1 MDYPKLGAWIG
12 ASGLL
17 SVFIFFSIISAVF
30 LGRYVGHRSHHKSN
44 GEKTATDD
52 TLISAILGLMALVL
66 AFTFSGAA
74 GRMDQRERLIA
85 AETSAITSA
94 YSALRYINATDQET
108 IRPLFR
114 ELAAQRAVLFNHV
127 TDSPLFLD
135 RQKDIDATINRIQDA
150 AYSASLK
157 VAPEAKS
164 LATEFVKLVNAM
176 SSAYSNQLQ
185 AMWFHPPRI
194 IWMTLI
200 LLILIG
206 SFLAGYKMG
215 IAQRRERLLSV
226 MFAALIS
233 CAVYLILSLE
243 FPLLFNVTH
252 LENETRQARVLQDM
266 LARPAPLPA
275 PGNAQ

>member
-1 MDYPKLGAWIG
+1 MDFPRFGAWLG
-12 ASGLL
+12 TSGLL
-17 SVFIFFSIISAVF
+17 SAFIFLSVLAAVTI
-30 LGRYVGHRSHHKSN
+30 GRVVGHKSHHRSKGSKN
-44 GEKTATDD
+44 TTDD
-52 TLISAILGLMALVL
+52 TLISAILGLMALVV

-85 AETSAITSA
+85 AETNAISSA
-94 YSALRYINATDQET
+94 YSALRYIQPADQDQLKSLFKQLAT
-108 IRPLFR
+108 
-114 ELAAQRAVLFNHV
+114 QRTGLYDNVSDFEAF
-127 TDSPLFLD
+127 TK
-135 RQKDIDATINRIQDA
+135 RQKIIEATISQMQAA
-150 AYSASLK
+150 AYDASLK
-157 VAPEAKS
+157 ASSEARP

-176 SSAYSNQLQ
+176 SSAYNNQLD

-215 IAQRRERLLSV
+215 ITQRRERLLSL

-243 FPLLFNVTH
+243 FPLLFQVAH
-252 LENETRQARVLQDM
+252 LESDKRQASVLGNM
-266 LARPAPLPA
+266 LSLPSN
-275 PGNAQ
+275 PSQ